1 MKKLIFAAVVFT
13 CAAQVAQAGTIERAC
28 LSSDRRAA
36 SRSLCN
42 CIQRAADMTLTYRDQ
57 RTASKFF
64 KDPHKA
70 QEVRQSGG
78 TSNEAFWRRYK
89 AFGQTAQASCG

>member
-1 MKKLIFAAVVFT
+1 MKKLIFAAVVLT
-13 CAAQVAQAGTIERAC
+13 VTAQIAQAGAIERAC
-28 LSSDRRAA
+28 LNSDRRAA
-36 SRSLCN
+36 TRSLCS
-42 CIQRAADMTLTYRDQ
+42 CIQQVANMTLTNSDQ

-70 QEVRQSGG
+70 QEVRQSSNS
-78 TSNEAFWRRYK
+78 SNESFWRRYK